1 MNTQAANRISPEAGN
16 GSSAVATQQS
26 SVKKASSGVCARR
39 PSAHAPTKGATMPAT
54 SSAAAEVMPHS
65 AAASGRPAAMS
76 AVKCSANST
85 DGTTAA

>member
-1 MNTQAANRISPEAGN
+1 
-16 GSSAVATQQS
+16 
-26 SVKKASSGVCARR
+26 
-39 PSAHAPTKGATMPAT
+39 MPAT

-76 AVKCSANST
+76 AVKCNANST